1 MVGATSKK
9 GDVSMI
15 IRDNASVGLVLC
27 KKMDSA
33 SLSTAIAITVIT
45 APAVLVPLLL
55 TPITTLVSST
65 TV

>member
-1 MVGATSKK
+1 MVGVTSKK

-15 IRDNASVGLVLC
+15 IKDDASVGLVLS
-27 KKMDSA
+27 KRMDNA
-33 SLSTAIAITVIT
+33 SLNTAIVITAIT